1 MSIHKNGSN
10 AMKKNI
16 EFSFLTL
23 LFGLLFFISI
33 NSNLSAQEIQD
44 DNDVGQD
51 SSLLKT
57 DKRLPILNSFRFI
70 PSDVIRDPFINT
82 FVKVN
87 VGTGAALDLKSYI
100 KNLEGTVFDTLSGDL
115 TYISAELEFQY
126 AVNEWLAFNGSYG
139 GAGRLGTNA
148 YTILTSGI
156 AYATSFTLGAKV
168 KIWQNDKMFLA
179 SSIDYT
185 SSEVIHYS
193 IYDFVKE
200 VYESGGK
207 IDSSKNSLLEKDNLP
222 KTFLNLNYA
231 YAPTDWFGL
240 LGVAGFGIGQTFKSK
255 DKGNIRIGVAA
266 SIDFLNIDFVSF
278 PIGILASIRY
288 NSFSETG
295 EDIKNLITLG
305 FRIGYSGHK
314 DFDIGIENTYQS
326 LNFRLSEQKVQT
338 IITAFKMRY
347 YF

>member
-1 MSIHKNGSN
+1 
-10 AMKKNI
+10 MKKII
-16 EFSFLTL
+16 EFSFITL
-23 LFGLLFFISI
+23 LFGLLLFISM
-33 NSNLSAQEIQD
+33 NPNLKAQEIQD
-44 DNDVGQD
+44 KKGVNQD

-57 DKRLPILNSFRFI
+57 DKRLPILNNFRFI
-70 PSDVIRDPFINT
+70 PSDVVRDPFINT

-87 VGTGAALDLKSYI
+87 VGSGEALDLKSYI
-100 KNLEGTVFDTLSGDL
+100 KNLQGTVFDTLSGDL
-115 TYISAELEFQY
+115 SYISAELEFQY
-126 AVNEWLAFNGSYG
+126 AVNEWLAFSGSYCG
-139 GAGRLGTNA
+139 ISRVGTNA

-156 AYATSFTLGAKV
+156 AYTTGFTLGGKI
-168 KIWQNDKMFLA
+168 KIWQNDNMFLA
-179 SSIDYT
+179 GSIDYT
-185 SSEVIHYS
+185 SSEVFYYS
-193 IYDFVKE
+193 IYDFVKK

-231 YAPTDWFGL
+231 YAPTNWLGL
-240 LGVAGFGIGQTFKSK
+240 LGVAGFGIGQAFKGK
-255 DKGNIRIGVAA
+255 NKGNVRLGVAA
-266 SIDFLNIDFVSF
+266 SIDFLNVEFVSF

-295 EDIKNLITLG
+295 ENIKNLITLG

-326 LNFRLSEQKVQT
+326 LNFRQSEQRIQT
-338 IITAFKMRY
+338 IFTAFKMRY

>member
-1 MSIHKNGSN
+1 
-10 AMKKNI
+10 MKKNI
-16 EFSFLTL
+16 EISFITL

-33 NSNLSAQEIQD
+33 NPNLNAQENQD
-44 DNDVGQD
+44 DKVVNKD

-57 DKRLPILNSFRFI
+57 DKRLPILNNFRFI
-70 PSDVIRDPFINT
+70 PSDVVRDPFINT

-87 VGTGAALDLKSYI
+87 VGSGAALDLKSYI
-100 KNLEGTVFDTLSGDL
+100 KNLQGTVFDTLSGDL
-115 TYISAELEFQY
+115 SYISAELEFQY

-156 AYATSFTLGAKV
+156 AYTTSFTLGGKI

-179 SSIDYT
+179 GSIDYT
-185 SSEVIHYS
+185 SSEAFVYS
-193 IYDFVKE
+193 IYDFVKK

-207 IDSSKNSLLEKDNLP
+207 IDTSKNYLLEKDNLA

-240 LGVAGFGIGQTFKSK
+240 LGVAGFGIGQVYKGK
-255 DKGNIRIGVAA
+255 DKGNIRLGVAA
-266 SIDFLNIDFVSF
+266 SIDFLNIDFVNF

-295 EDIKNLITLG
+295 ENIKNLITLG

-326 LNFRLSEQKVQT
+326 LNFRQSEQKVK
-338 IITAFKMRY
+338 IILTAFKMRY